1 MLVYFDMYDIS
12 SLKDL
17 NEFAFKMKYSGIM
30 NANEIREIFGYGSYS
45 GGDVFET
52 NKNAIRVGEEALQ
65 DDG

>member
-1 MLVYFDMYDIS
+1 MYDIS

-30 NANEIREIFGYGSYS
+30 NANEIREIFGYGNYA

-52 NKNAIRVGEEALQ
+52 NLNAVKIGEV
-65 DDG
+65 